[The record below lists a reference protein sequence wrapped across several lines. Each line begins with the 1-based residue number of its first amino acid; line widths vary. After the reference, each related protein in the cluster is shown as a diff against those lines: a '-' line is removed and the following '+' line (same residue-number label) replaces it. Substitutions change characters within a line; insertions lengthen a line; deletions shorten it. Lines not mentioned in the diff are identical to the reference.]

1 MNNTN
6 NEKILIDVDNTNVTS
21 SSSEIE
27 YSDSHYL
34 KLILIYF
41 VTMYFGASIAQI
53 LVMLSYNIFY
63 DLPKSYISADG
74 LTVLTE
80 HYQDFVNLWTQ
91 IGVYS
96 IIFVVLVY
104 FLRKVF
110 VNDLLRSKSNIKL
123 TLKKAALGI
132 VYVYVASYICN
143 FILTML
149 NVVDQSENQN
159 AIVDM
164 LGSSQKFAVMIYCL
178 ILIVIAPIVE
188 ELIFRKSIFGFLRKF
203 NLTNTKKIII
213 SGVLFGGIHVATS
226 ILVMIIESAPTV
238 EIFTEVL
245 LGIPYIVMGFV
256 LGYIYSESDENVV
269 VPTLVHMFNNGLSV
283 IANLIL
289 INMQ

>member
-110 VNDLLRSKSNIKL
+110 VNDLLRSKNNIKL

-149 NVVDQSENQN
+149 KVVDQSENQN